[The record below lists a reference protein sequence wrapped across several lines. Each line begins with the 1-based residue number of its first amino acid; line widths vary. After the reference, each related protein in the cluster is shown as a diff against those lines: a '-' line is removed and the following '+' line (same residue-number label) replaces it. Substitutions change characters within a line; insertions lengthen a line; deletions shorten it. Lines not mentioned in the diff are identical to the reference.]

1 MPIIKELLEKQ
12 QITLYFVTIVVAII
26 LAFCIHGTS
35 ALVIVINPVLAFM
48 LFVTFLQVP
57 ITEFKRFLLY
67 GRFIAALLIT
77 NFVIIPLF
85 VGILALFY
93 LMIL

>member
-26 LAFCIHGTS
+26 LAFCIQGTS
-35 ALVIVINPVLAFM
+35 VLVIVINPVLAFM

-57 ITEFKRFLLY
+57 ITELKRFLL
-67 GRFIAALLIT
+67 
-77 NFVIIPLF
+77 
-85 VGILALFY
+85 
-93 LMIL
+93 

>member
-1 MPIIKELLEKQ
+1 MPTIKELLEKQ
-12 QITLYFVTIVVAII
+12 QITLYFMTIVVAII
-26 LAFCIHGTS
+26 LASCIQGTS
-35 ALVIVINPVLAFM
+35 ILVIVINPVLAFM